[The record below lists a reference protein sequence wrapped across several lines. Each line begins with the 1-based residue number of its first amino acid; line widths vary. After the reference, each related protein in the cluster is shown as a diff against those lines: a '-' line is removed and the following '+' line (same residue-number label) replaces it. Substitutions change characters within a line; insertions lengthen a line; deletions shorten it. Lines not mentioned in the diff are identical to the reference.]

1 MYPSSKRFICTYDIE
16 SIIEILPPSPDCI
29 IFIVS
34 CRSVVRVLRQQVTHH
49 FVLVYFWQ
57 ITLWCVMTCTHWH
70 SLLRYMEAKGRNT
83 WGYLC
88 ALFHVPETYCDLFSW
103 TTQSCRILRSIMFN
117 DYNNYLISN
126 DSTPI
131 NIQQGHGR
139 LIHKLDLLATVLDF
153 INTTNSD
160 KYQAHSLLT
169 AISKITFWTL

>member
-1 MYPSSKRFICTYDIE
+1 MHLRYRIDHWN
-16 SIIEILPPSPDCI
+16 PPSFSWLYHFYRLLSVGRSCSSAESDSSLCI
-29 IFIVS
+29 GLF
-34 CRSVVRVLRQQVTHH
+34 LTNH
-49 FVLVYFWQ
+49 
-57 ITLWCVMTCTHWH
+57 VMMCHDMPHWH
-70 SLLRYMEAKGRNT
+70 SLFRYMEAKGQNT

-153 INTTNSD
+153 IKTTNSD